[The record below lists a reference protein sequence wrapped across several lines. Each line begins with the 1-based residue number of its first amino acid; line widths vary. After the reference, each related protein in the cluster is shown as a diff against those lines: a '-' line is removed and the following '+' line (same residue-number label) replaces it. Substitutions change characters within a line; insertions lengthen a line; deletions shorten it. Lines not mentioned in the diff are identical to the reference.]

1 MPTMSQA
8 IMLCAFFS
16 FASEGMDPPGHL
28 CRHAITI
35 ENHSALPS
43 TRWLL
48 RGIIS
53 RLGLIRAR
61 GYQISGCGFIYLH
74 KNKLFLFISF
84 AT

>member
-16 FASEGMDPPGHL
+16 FASEGIDSPGHL
-28 CRHAITI
+28 CRHAIKI
-35 ENHSALPS
+35 DEPSALPS
-43 TRWLL
+43 TRSLL

-53 RLGLIRAR
+53 RWGLIRAR

-74 KNKLFLFISF
+74 KHKLFLFISF

>member
-16 FASEGMDPPGHL
+16 SASDGIDPPGHL
-28 CRHAITI
+28 CRHAV
-35 ENHSALPS
+35 NNDDPSALPS

-53 RLGLIRAR
+53 RWGLIRAR
-61 GYQISGCGFIYLH
+61 GYQTSGCGFISLH
-74 KNKLFLFISF
+74 KNKQFPFISF